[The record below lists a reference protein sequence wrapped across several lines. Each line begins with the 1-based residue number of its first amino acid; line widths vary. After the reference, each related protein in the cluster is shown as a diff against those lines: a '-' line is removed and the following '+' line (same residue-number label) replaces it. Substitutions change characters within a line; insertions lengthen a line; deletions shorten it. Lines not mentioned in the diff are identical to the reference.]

1 MGLSIL
7 KYLWFLFALASG
19 LVAVLLGS
27 LQYGVKIDLAA
38 WVRISNDIVNEIPV
52 LVKSPM
58 IESYGFYGGV
68 VIFLI
73 FLILFVNASRA
84 GRNISSE
91 PEDTFDTSTDDSVEV
106 PTSVPDDSEPD
117 PGYLADSKLETE
129 SFDQPPELLPFE
141 TDNPV
146 SEIGSTGE
154 SVEYASE
161 EEWIETLQK
170 FKDREA

>member
-27 LQYGVKIDLAA
+27 LKYGVKIDLAA
-38 WVRISNDIVNEIPV
+38 WVRFSNDIVNEIPV

-84 GRNISSE
+84 GRNSSSE
-91 PEDTFDTSTDDSVEV
+91 PEDKFDTSTDDSVEV
-106 PTSVPDDSEPD
+106 PVSEPDDSEPD
-117 PGYLADSKLETE
+117 PGYLTDSILETE
-129 SFDQPPELLPFE
+129 TFDQPPEMLSTE